1 MCQPHAIIRVDLR
14 LDLAPLRDGQQ
25 RCGFSQKL
33 FDLAGK
39 HLLLGLGKGSQAL
52 NGGFNAGHGATCTPN
67 ALTTVPTRLRMAPLN
82 RS

>member
-1 MCQPHAIIRVDLR
+1 MRQPYAIVGVDLS

-25 RCGFSQKL
+25 RCRFSQKL

-52 NGGFNAGHGATCTPN
+52 NGSFNAGHPAAIRP
-67 ALTTVPTRLRMAPLN
+67 MH
-82 RS
+82 